1 MDGATMAATATDD
14 ATADG
19 SGRTPAP
26 GYRSALSHRDFRLMV
41 SAFAVTGVGLWGYNI
56 ALWVWIYD
64 QTGSPAWVAAA
75 SLGRFVPAL
84 LFSAYGGVLA
94 DRFERTRVMRVGDA
108 IAMLSMALLGATA
121 ALDGPVVVGIVFASL
136 TSLTGT
142 ANDPATQAM
151 VPQVV
156 GEDDLAAANALYS
169 MVDNVAVIAGPAVGT
184 ALLLLG
190 SPASV
195 FAITAATFGVSV
207 LLVSRMEAR
216 SEPVDVTD
224 GGQAG
229 AWAQLQVGVRAIWAS
244 STARALVSFSV
255 LGMLVYGADTVLLV
269 VLTEEGLGRSS
280 SDVGYLLAGLGIG
293 GLLAAGLVNRLASQR
308 RLGLVLTAG
317 LTLWCLPLA
326 VLVVVDDLRV
336 AVALQVVR
344 GAGTL
349 VVDVLAITALQ
360 RSLPSDVLARVLGAF
375 RGLLLAAVSLGALL
389 TPVLLGAV
397 GLSGTLLFFGVGG
410 SVVAVLLAPTVRR
423 SDREA
428 SQRVAALEPRIAVL
442 ERLGIFAAAPRPV
455 LEQLAGA
462 IVVESVPTGTA
473 VIVEGEPADAMYVLA
488 QGRLEVSAGVP
499 GVETR
504 HLATLEAP
512 SYVGEIGLLEQ
523 VPRTATVATS
533 AASELWRI
541 DGDELLAALT
551 AAPPAAAFL
560 ETARRRH
567 VGAVPSRA
575 EASTVPSRGTDDPSR
590 GADDPSRGADDPSA
604 GTGGSGSAA
613 G

>member
-1 MDGATMAATATDD
+1 MTAAATDD
-14 ATADG
+14 GTER
-19 SGRTPAP
+19 SGRTRTP
-26 GYRSALSHRDFRLMV
+26 GYRSALVHRDLRLMIA
-41 SAFAVTGVGLWGYNI
+41 AFAVTGVGLWGYNI

-94 DRFERTRVMRVGDA
+94 DRFERTLVMRVGDA
-108 IAMLSMALLGATA
+108 IAMVAMGLLAVTA
-121 ALDGPVVVGIVFASL
+121 ALDGPVVLGIVFASL

-169 MVDNVAVIAGPAVGT
+169 MVDNIAVIAGPAVGT

-195 FAITAATFGVSV
+195 FAITSASFGLSV
-207 LLVSRMEAR
+207 LLVSRMRAR
-216 SEPVDVTD
+216 SQPVDVTD
-224 GGQAG
+224 GGRSG
-229 AWAQLQVGVRAIWAS
+229 AWAQLQVGVRTIWAS

-269 VLTEEGLGRSS
+269 VLTEQGLGRDP

-293 GLLAAGLVNRLASQR
+293 GLLAAGAVNRLASQR
-308 RLGLVLTAG
+308 RLAVVLTVG
-317 LTLWCLPLA
+317 LALWCLPLA

-336 AVALQVVR
+336 AVGLQVVR

-375 RGLLLAAVSLGALL
+375 RGLLLAAVSLGAFL
-389 TPVLLGAV
+389 TPLLLGAV
-397 GLSGTLLFFGVGG
+397 GLSGTLLLFGIGG
-410 SVVAVLLAPTVRR
+410 SIVAVLLAPSVRR

-428 SQRVAALEPRIAVL
+428 SERVAELEPRIAVL

-455 LEQLAGA
+455 LEQLAA
-462 IVVESVPTGTA
+462 AVTVESAPAGTDL
-473 VIVEGEPADAMYVLA
+473 IVEGEPADAMYVLA
-488 QGRLEVSAGVP
+488 QGTVDVVAGGP
-499 GVETR
+499 EPEAR
-504 HLATLEAP
+504 HLASLEAP
-512 SYVGEIGLLEQ
+512 SYVGEIGLLER
-523 VPRTATVATS
+523 VPRTATVRTTT
-533 AASELWRI
+533 ASELWRI
-541 DGDELLAALT
+541 DGEEFLAALT

-567 VGAVPSRA
+567 VGAVPTRA
-575 EASTVPSRGTDDPSR
+575 EVSPEPEPL
-590 GADDPSRGADDPSA
+590 ADEPA
-604 GTGGSGSAA
+604 T
-613 G
+613 